1 MFAVLVRVV
10 IVVAA
15 APTVAFIIN
24 FMQQLFQLASFAY
37 ECPPTLSQQ
46 KWFGSQTGSHFSLA
60 HFPNAHAAPPT
71 PPTLPP
77 ATTFTYCIFALSLSL
92 SPLAVQFPHAV

>member
-60 HFPNAHAAPPT
+60 HFPNAHAAPLHPLHSPLQLHLLT
-71 PPTLPP
+71 ASL
-77 ATTFTYCIFALSLSL
+77 LSLSL